1 MYVVRITPAD
11 VGRRVS
17 VRHRITGPVPLTD
30 VVGELVRWSDG
41 ALAIRT
47 ASGRVVTVAET
58 DLVAGKTVPARPA
71 RSSKRWESDA

>member
-17 VRHRITGPVPLTD
+17 VRRRIPGWPPLSD
-30 VVGELVRWSDG
+30 VVGELVDWSAG

-47 ASGRVVTVAET
+47 AAGGIVTVAET
-58 DLVAGKTVPARPA
+58 DLVAGRTVPGRPA
-71 RSSKRWESDA
+71 RGIRKGVERA